1 MMIYNLFPTGVGGF
15 ELGRDLSEIEKTH
28 IFNLEQQNNEGNAKS
43 ANAWV
48 LEDKNLSSLRS
59 FLNNSLQEY
68 FQATVSPQ
76 DDLKLEI
83 TQSWVN
89 YTTPGQYH
97 HKHAHQNSII
107 SGVFY
112 IQAIK
117 EIDKLHFFSETYKQ
131 IKVIPKETHAY
142 NSDSWWLPVQ
152 TGTLLLFPSHL
163 IHMVI
168 PTNETSNW
176 HSGGDKINPDTSQ
189 KDVRISLSFNSF
201 YKGQLGSD
209 EMLTGLTI

>member
-1 MMIYNLFPTGVGGF
+1 MMMYNLFPTGVGGF
-15 ELGRDLSEIEKTH
+15 ELGRDLSEIEKNYL
-28 IFNLEQQNNEGNAKS
+28 FNLNQQNNEGNAKS

-89 YTTPGQYH
+89 YTKSGQYH
-97 HKHAHQNSII
+97 HKHSHPNSII

-112 IQAIK
+112 IQAAK
-117 EIDKLHFFSETYKQ
+117 EIDKLYFYNESYQQTK
-131 IKVIPKETHAY
+131 IAPKEFHVY
-142 NSDSWWLPVQ
+142 NADSWWLPAE
-152 TGTLLLFPSHL
+152 TGQLLLFPSRL
-163 IHMVI
+163 IHMVN
-168 PTNETSNW
+168 TTTGE
-176 HSGGDKINPDTSQ
+176 DD
-189 KDVRISLSFNSF
+189 RISLSFNSF
-201 YKGQLGSD
+201 YKGKLGD
-209 EMLTGLTI
+209 DNMLTSLTI